1 MRAQINKEIVRKMK
15 KIILAILSLALAL
28 GIGFAAV
35 GCAGGDTI
43 VVCGREASSGTREAF
58 DKVAQNAEGE
68 SLEDYSS
75 KNNPDEEANAGY
87 VSGAQYFSSTGTLAT
102 KVAQTKGAIGYISLS
117 SVDES
122 VKALNVEGVE
132 PTEATVLDG
141 TYKIQRP
148 FVFMWNKSV
157 TLTNVAQDFLNFLKS
172 QTAQDVVKEE
182 GGVSLTKAEDRNDN
196 GVGTYTAPATAPTGD
211 KKIVVRGSTSMND
224 LMDAL
229 IGKYCELNAS
239 WIKESDFD
247 MSLQGSSTGRSAVD
261 GDTVGNVIGMA
272 SSAEAADTPRAYF
285 NVALDAVAVVVNPE
299 NELENITLAQLYDI
313 YTGAVTKWSEIK

>member
-1 MRAQINKEIVRKMK
+1 MK
-15 KIILAILSLALAL
+15 KILMAILSLALAC
-28 GIGFAAV
+28 GIGLAAV
-35 GCAGGDTI
+35 GCGGGDTI

-58 DKVAQNAEGE
+58 DKVAANAAGDT
-68 SLEDYSS
+68 LADYSEA
-75 KNNPDEEANAGY
+75 NNPDEAAEAGY
-87 VSGAQYFSSTGTLAT
+87 VQGAQYFSSTGTLAT

-122 VKALNVEGVE
+122 VKDLKIDGVE
-132 PTEATVLDG
+132 ASEATVLDG

-148 FVFMWNKSV
+148 FVFMWSKTV
-157 TLTNVAQDFLNFLKS
+157 TLTPVAQDFLNFLKS

-182 GGVSLTKAEDRNDN
+182 GGVSLTKAEDRKDE
-196 GVGTYTAPATAPTGD
+196 GVGTYTAPAAAPSGD

-229 IGKYCELNAS
+229 IGKYCQLNAS

-261 GDTVGNVIGMA
+261 ADTVGNVIGMA
-272 SSAEAADTPRAYF
+272 SSAEAEDTPRAYF
-285 NVALDAVAVVVNPE
+285 NVALDAVAVIVNPD
-299 NELENITLAQLYDI
+299 NSLDNITLAQLYDI
-313 YTGAVTKWSEIK
+313 YTGAVTKWSELTGEAA